1 LNATLKLLIVEG
13 HDRVRAALAQRL
25 HRTPGLHVLAA
36 VGDVPSALSL
46 LEEWALDLVLCD
58 PHTLTGDRRRA
69 IRTLAATGR
78 PIVVWTSSLVEGEAA
93 MLRGA
98 GAAAVLL
105 KDLDLTQLL
114 HTIQALGRADTSQWT
129 EGAAGPIDG
138 EAYRWRG

>member
-25 HRTPGLHVLAA
+25 HRTPGVRVLAA
-36 VGDVPSALSL
+36 VRDVPAALSL
-46 LEEWALDLVLCD
+46 IEERPLDLVLCD
-58 PHTLTGDRRRA
+58 PHTLAGDRRRA

-78 PIVVWTSSLVEGEAA
+78 PIVVWTSSLIEGEAA
-93 MLRGA
+93 VLRAA

-114 HTIQALGRADTSQWT
+114 HTVQALGEADTRQCIK
-129 EGAAGPIDG
+129 GAAGPIYD
-138 EAYRWRG
+138 EV